1 MFLFL
6 EPYNTPDGE
15 TDFTYPLG
23 APIEWVFTFTDYSP
37 DGSGL
42 PIDGSGFVTIEFDFV
57 PELHVPLQ
65 QPSVTATLGSE
76 GISAVIEYSA
86 ASPSLTGSYVLCSR
100 SDVPFLCGGRISLT
114 VTGVYTTSKKLNCWY
129 NNT

>member
-1 MFLFL
+1 M
-6 EPYNTPDGE
+6 
-15 TDFTYPLG
+15 
-23 APIEWVFTFTDYSP
+23 FTFTDYSP

-76 GISAVIEYSA
+76 GISAVVEYSA

-100 SDVPFLCGGRISLT
+100 SDVPFMCGGRISLT
-114 VTGVYTTSKKLNCWY
+114 VTGVYILLARDCSSAGIMIPEQYGICY
-129 NNT
+129 NWL